1 MDNDYYIGYIAIFV
15 VVFLLWLGLWRLGH
29 SKTTIGRIVKMFWNF
44 SITLGT
50 IVPVFGRFFALFLIA
65 DSDEELKAKEQILK
79 DADKRDAAYMDTLEQ
94 RKQAY
99 EREQEEY
106 WNRLAQDEAARR
118 AKEDELRGAAYRK
131 YGSRDVQ
138 LNSDGSRA
146 KMGDGDW
153 VPTSELEKSL
163 RN

>member
-1 MDNDYYIGYIAIFV
+1 MDSGEIV
-15 VVFLLWLGLWRLGH
+15 VIVVWVLLLVIVWFSIWRLAH
-29 SKTTIGRIVKMFWNF
+29 SKTPLGGMVRAIWNTMYELA
-44 SITLGT
+44 SLIPG
-50 IVPVFGRFFALFLIA
+50 FGWFFALFVIA
-65 DSDEELKAKEQILK
+65 DSDEELKGKEQLLK
-79 DADKRDAAYMDTLEQ
+79 DTAERDAAHADTLEQ

-106 WNRLAQDEAARR
+106 WSRLAQDEAARR

>member
-1 MDNDYYIGYIAIFV
+1 MSTGEIVVIVVWVLLLCIAWFGI
-15 VVFLLWLGLWRLGH
+15 WRLAH
-29 SKTTIGRIVKMFWNF
+29 SKTPLGGMVRAIWNF
-44 SITLGT
+44 EFELASLIPG
-50 IVPVFGRFFALFLIA
+50 FGWFFALFVIA
-65 DSDEELKAKEQILK
+65 DSDEELKAKEELLK
-79 DADKRDAAYMDTLEQ
+79 DTAERDAARADTLE
-94 RKQAY
+94 KQY
-99 EREQEEY
+99 KREQEEY

-131 YGSRDVQ
+131 YGTRNVQ

-146 KMGDGDW
+146 KMGNGDW